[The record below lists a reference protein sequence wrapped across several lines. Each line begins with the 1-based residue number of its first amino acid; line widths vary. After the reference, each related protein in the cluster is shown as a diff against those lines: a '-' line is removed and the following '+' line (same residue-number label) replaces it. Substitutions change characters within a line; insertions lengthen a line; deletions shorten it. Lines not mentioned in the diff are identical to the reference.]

1 MFVSAARLR
10 SSSPSRIKRFSEFGS
25 ASFRQHQRPK
35 RLASLVDHSPRA
47 CSPKIIGRRLD
58 WFSIRRGIIGVK
70 QYNSTSIQLVAAH
83 ILRVVLPYV
92 LLCAERQKRF
102 DALGAGH
109 RGSVLWIVVV
119 GSAIFSHHGIFSQKS
134 PPARQSSAGAM

>member
-1 MFVSAARLR
+1 MFVSATRLR

-35 RLASLVDHSPRA
+35 RLTSLVDHSPRA

-70 QYNSTSIQLVAAH
+70 QYNSRSIQLVAAH
-83 ILRVVLPYV
+83 VLRVVLRYV
-92 LLCAERQKRF
+92 LLCAEKQNCC
-102 DALGAGH
+102 AVLAAGR
-109 RGSVLWIVVV
+109 RGSVIWADASS
-119 GSAIFSHHGIFSQKS
+119 SAIFPPRDFFLKIPPQKKL
-134 PPARQSSAGAM
+134 ALTR